1 MSGINT
7 NFSVDHNF
15 SYSSATSTLSD
26 DAADHLYFECRDT
39 NYTHEQAIA
48 YVKEHGALQ
57 NWEPPRTTDY
67 KGLPDI
73 QLPSRSSNTNSMQNP
88 VDHSSQSQTEENRQ
102 HEINS
107 ARDRFNYQLENQTN
121 LIIPKIDNKEFKP
134 NFPIGNGVGFI
145 IKKADWHNTKDRYVY
160 RIHYKNSNGKRS
172 SKPFQF
178 DPNVEGS
185 EKEAY
190 DKAVAFKASI

>member
-15 SYSSATSTLSD
+15 SYSSATSTLSE

-73 QLPSRSSNTNSMQNP
+73 QLPSSSSNTNLIQNP
-88 VDHSSQSQTEENRQ
+88 VDHSAQPQTEENRQ
-102 HEINS
+102 HQINS
-107 ARDRFNYQLENQTN
+107 ARDRFNYQQGNQIDFTYKEVFN
-121 LIIPKIDNKEFKP
+121 PK
-134 NFPIGNGVGFI
+134 FPIGNRIGFT
-145 IKKADWHNTKDRYVY
+145 IKKASGNNTTDRYAYRVY
-160 RIHYKNSNGKRS
+160 YRNSNGNSS

-178 DPNVEGS
+178 APNIEGS

-190 DKAVAFKASI
+190 DKAVAFRNSN

>member
-15 SYSSATSTLSD
+15 SYSSATSSLSDD

-39 NYTHEQAIA
+39 SYAHEQAIA

-57 NWEPPRTTDY
+57 NWEPPRPTDY

-73 QLPSRSSNTNSMQNP
+73 QLPSNSNNNNLIQKP
-88 VDHSSQSQTEENRQ
+88 VDHSAQPQTEENRQ
-102 HEINS
+102 HQINS
-107 ARDRFNYQLENQTN
+107 ARDRFNYQQRNQIDFTYKEVFN
-121 LIIPKIDNKEFKP
+121 PK
-134 NFPIGNGVGFI
+134 FPIGNGIGFI
-145 IKKADWHNTKDRYVY
+145 IKKADGNNTNDRYVY
-160 RIHYKNSNGKRS
+160 RVQYKNSNGKRS

-178 DPNVEGS
+178 NPNVEGS